1 MPRFR
6 TFAVG
11 VLRIVLGLCLLIA
24 IAVALRLFGHWMAG
38 RLHDLAP
45 RQSGPALLVLLVL
58 SLIVYAVLIAVPFV
72 PGVEIG
78 LTLMMLRG
86 PSVVIWVYL
95 ATICG
100 LALAYSAGRFL
111 PYAWLRKLF
120 DNLHLTRAARLL
132 ARVEPLAPEERLAL
146 LRNALPQRAQGLAGR
161 GRYVLLALLVNMPG
175 SSLLGG
181 GGGILM
187 MAGLSRV
194 FTPLATLMT
203 VLIAVAPIPVV
214 VWVFGIDPLAHLM
227 GN

>member
-1 MPRFR
+1 MARFR
-6 TFAVG
+6 PFAVS
-11 VLRIVLGLCLLIA
+11 VLRVVLGLCLLIA
-24 IAVALRLFGHWMAG
+24 VAVALRLFGHWMAG

-58 SLIVYAVLIAVPFV
+58 SLVIYAILIAVPFV
-72 PGVEIG
+72 PGIEIG

-95 ATICG
+95 ATIIG
-100 LALAYSAGRFL
+100 LALAYIAGRFV

-120 DNLHLTRAARLL
+120 GDLHLMRAAGLV
-132 ARVEPLAPEERLAL
+132 AQVEPLTPEARLML
-146 LRNALPQRAQGLAGR
+146 LRNALPPRAQGLAGR

-175 SSLLGG
+175 SALLGG

-194 FTPLATLMT
+194 FTPIATLVT
-203 VLIAVAPIPVV
+203 VLIAVAPVPVV